1 MEDLVYV
8 GLDILYRVSIMYG
21 WKSLDFHAK
30 FDNKGETIAVIW
42 STGGFISGV
51 FFDKRWKS
59 SGKKWRKYDKDL
71 LLSLKIP

>member
-8 GLDILYRVSIMYG
+8 GLDILYQGSIMYV
-21 WKSLDFHAK
+21 WKAFDFHAK
-30 FDNKGETIAVIW
+30 CDNKGETIAVIW

-59 SGKKWRKYDKDL
+59 SGKKWRNSDKDL